1 MCSTFFFRVFSTAPY
16 PATTDALA
24 TLEKL
29 EILRLE
35 GNQVAL
41 SHVHTLV
48 SLPMLRHLTLRS
60 ISATG
65 TNPGIHLIH
74 VDSA

>member
-1 MCSTFFFRVFSTAPY
+1 MFVLLFFFSRGFSTGPDHD
-16 PATTDALA
+16 ATSDALA

-65 TNPGIHLIH
+65 TNPG
-74 VDSA
+74 SFNSY